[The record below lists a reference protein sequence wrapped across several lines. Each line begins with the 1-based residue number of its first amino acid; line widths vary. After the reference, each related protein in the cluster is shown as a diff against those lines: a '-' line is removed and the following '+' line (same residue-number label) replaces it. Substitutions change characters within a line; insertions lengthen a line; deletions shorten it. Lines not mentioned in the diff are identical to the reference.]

1 MCLFDGCS
9 LTEYE
14 LAKQC
19 LNTVHMVVCLFGI
32 SVLVDEG
39 ADLKTR
45 AAVL

>member
-14 LAKQC
+14 LEKQC

-32 SVLVDEG
+32 SVFVDKV